1 MNYEQFVIFHITF
14 QFDYVNLA
22 QKKNQ
27 LRILFITLLFLAF
40 EVGFSQ
46 EVKKDTIPPPSL
58 NDSLKIAE
66 VIPVNVDSV
75 LRIVNLNP
83 YFTLQ
88 VDSVLLY
95 DLQINKPSE
104 NYFWYLKNAP
114 IGVKVDKNSGLLYFR
129 ADRTF
134 FKSGKLK
141 YDIPYKVDLGVQ
153 NLRDAK

>member
-1 MNYEQFVIFHITF
+1 MRSLLIALLV
-14 QFDYVNLA
+14 LA
-22 QKKNQ
+22 IK
-27 LRILFITLLFLAF
+27 
-40 EVGFSQ
+40 VGFSQ
-46 EVKKDTIPPPSL
+46 EVKKDTIPPPL
-58 NDSLKIAE
+58 TDSLKLAE
-66 VIPVNVDSV
+66 VIPVNEDSV
-75 LRIVNLNP
+75 LRIVNLIP

-141 YDIPYKVDLGVQ
+141 YDMIS
-153 NLRDAK
+153 